1 MMNITIYT
9 LSKQI
14 ANYHRKR
21 TQSLPSDFFTFIL
34 CYSILGESE
43 VQSLR
48 SRVKWFKD
56 EKGYGFLKYTDTE
69 DIFVHYSSIIQNG
82 YKSLKKDEE
91 VEFDL
96 VKTEKGYQAAN
107 TKKIEHE

>member
-1 MMNITIYT
+1 MVI
-9 LSKQI
+9 L
-14 ANYHRKR
+14 RKR
-21 TQSLPSDFFTFIL
+21 GVL
-34 CYSILGESE
+34 
-43 VQSLR
+43 SLR

-56 EKGYGFLKYTDTE
+56 EKGYGFIKYNDNE

-96 VKTEKGYQAAN
+96 IETSKGLQAIN
-107 TKKIEHE
+107 TKKIEQ